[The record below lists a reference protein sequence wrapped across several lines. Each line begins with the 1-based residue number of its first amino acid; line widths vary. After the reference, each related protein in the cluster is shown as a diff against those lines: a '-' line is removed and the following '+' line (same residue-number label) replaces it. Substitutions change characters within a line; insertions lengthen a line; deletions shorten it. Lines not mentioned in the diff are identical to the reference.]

1 MPLVNSAEECYDY
14 IIVGAGGSGC
24 VVANRL
30 SRTNKTL
37 LIGRIRVEK
46 ICSITGFNY
55 FNIMTH
61 CALNY
66 T

>member
-1 MPLVNSAEECYDY
+1 MQHAKMPLVNSAEECYDY

-37 LIGRIRVEK
+37 LIEAGGVDFVMGD
-46 ICSITGFNY
+46 SDAS
-55 FNIMTH
+55 
-61 CALNY
+61 ALWSHLG
-66 T
+66 